1 MKNKE
6 PYYSSSKTGN
16 ALAAVFASGVLSIS
30 TTSAQVVA
38 GLDTWDSTTAPTVS
52 VLAPGVTADASA
64 SAANNGDAVNWTNA
78 DGSGRGSSDDTTW
91 GSFSTGVPASTI
103 TDVGPANFTLTNAKT
118 SGELTLTIN
127 NTGEGAV
134 DLDLGAF
141 NFDVVAFRPNAP
153 RDYELEVLAGSSIT
167 EGIVFTSEPD
177 AITNLGGGLSGHG
190 QHDEVDIDLTGLA
203 DSTLEVGGTV
213 VFQVRFTGGT
223 GTGSGGHHLFLDN
236 VAVTLVSTLTDK
248 LAVTSVPASATV
260 ASDFSVTVQAQDAS
274 GAPLTVSQD
283 TEIILTPSGGG
294 NLVGNTATILAGSDS
309 VTLNSVQYDVA
320 EDITLTAAGL
330 SGDALLISDNSSV
343 INFLAGAATELT
355 LETEI
360 DGTGSVVGD
369 VDSFIGNPF
378 DVFAISRDSVGNF
391 VALETGAAF
400 SLINVTDDID
410 AGDLVDNLDGSATF
424 TPNQNGTANI
434 SATLA
439 GFDDAVSGLITVA
452 PLVNRYDGGTSSSPN
467 WSTSIV
473 WEGDTLPAFDNQTD
487 LFFFDNVIT
496 RRNSFL
502 GVPLDGIQKTVRSVT
517 FNEATTGN
525 YIVSYTQAGSSAAT
539 NLIFDTDSEVD
550 PVAFTIDAISETN
563 VTFGAS
569 NSNLD
574 VAGNGVLADDLL
586 VTHNGTGFLRF
597 NTVIEETG
605 GSYGIT
611 KTGTGTLELLGA
623 NTYTGTTTVNDGL
636 LVLSGDSINDSATL
650 AIEGTGQVEVTAGE
664 TENVTSL
671 LLGGVAQADGTYGPT
686 DSGADFIDD
695 VNFTATSG
703 LINVGAP
710 LFNAYE
716 TFVSVIGNAADRDVE
731 DDPDGDGIPNG
742 VEFVIGGTPLNSSDV
757 ALLPTG
763 QFVNADVGNGP
774 TDYIL
779 FTHRQVDGSDIVQP
793 GVEYESDLEAEFWT
807 FAVDGLTGIVV
818 VTTADGFEA
827 GVSRVE
833 TYIPASL
840 AVDGRIFARMTV
852 LDPS

>member
-710 LFNAYE
+710 VFNAYE

>member
-16 ALAAVFASGVLSIS
+16 ALAAVFASGILSIS

-52 VLAPGVTADASA
+52 VLAPGVTADATA
-64 SAANNGDAVNWTNA
+64 SATNNGDAVNWTNA

-710 LFNAYE
+710 VFNAYE